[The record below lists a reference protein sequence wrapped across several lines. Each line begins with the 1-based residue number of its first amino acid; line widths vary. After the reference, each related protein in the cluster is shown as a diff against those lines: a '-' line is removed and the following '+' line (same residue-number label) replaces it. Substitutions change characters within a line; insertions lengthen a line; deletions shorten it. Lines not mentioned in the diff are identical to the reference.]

1 MHRSYVVGMRNGSAL
16 ALLLGAALLIGSE
29 VRADE
34 PAAVVGK
41 NSKVE
46 LSGVGW
52 AVYRYR
58 LEDADTTNV
67 ARDYNSFD
75 LDRVYFSAAYAVDER
90 MKWVT
95 TLEANNKAGVLD
107 LFLKKAYLQV
117 KDPFHWAGSTLWLGQ
132 FDHQF
137 VVPQE
142 KIWGLR
148 SVSKVGLDDYF
159 GVASTHVGAGVGSTV
174 ANGQLDWALTIGNER
189 PYNKESTHKYK
200 TGLARV
206 TVTPAAAGAAQ
217 HFHLLA
223 GLQVNADKPKASD
236 NQNTL
241 IMLFPHWQSDD
252 LMIGLEFD
260 RMQDKHVVG
269 GTGGTPIK
277 KLTTDSQLLGVMAS
291 ARVTERL
298 RLFGRV
304 ESYDPNTDG
313 KKDALTRAIAGVA
326 RSYGKNVRGIVDLDL
341 RSTERSGDDSDMTLS
356 ARAEVTL

>member
-1 MHRSYVVGMRNGSAL
+1 MHRSKITITKAICLG
-16 ALLLGAALLIGSE
+16 LLLGAAIQTTA
-29 VRADE
+29 RADE
-34 PAAVVGK
+34 PSSVVGK
-41 NSKVE
+41 NSKIE
-46 LSGVGW
+46 LSGAGW

-58 LEDADTTNV
+58 LEDADTTNA

-75 LDRVYFSAAYAVDER
+75 IDRVYVSGAYAVDDR

-95 TLEANNKAGVLD
+95 TLEAANKAGVLS

-117 KDPFHWAGSTLWLGQ
+117 KDPFHWAGSTLWFGQ

-142 KIWGLR
+142 KVWGLR
-148 SVSKVGLDDYF
+148 SVAKVGLDEYL
-159 GVASTHVGAGVGSTV
+159 GVASSLVGAGVGSTL
-174 ANGQLDWALTIGNER
+174 ANGQLDWAVTIGNER
-189 PYNKESTHKYK
+189 PYNKESTDKYK

-206 TVTPAAAGAAQ
+206 TVKPVASGAAKN
-217 HFHLLA
+217 FRLMA
-223 GLQVNADKPKASD
+223 GVQVNADKPKASD

-241 IMLFPHWQSDD
+241 FMLFPHWQTDA
-252 LMIGLEFD
+252 LTLGLEYD
-260 RMQDKHVVG
+260 LLKDKHVVA
-269 GTGGTPIK
+269 GTGGASK
-277 KLTTDSQLLGVMAS
+277 KVTTDSQLLGVMAS

-313 KKDALTRAIAGVA
+313 KKDALTRVLAGVA

-341 RSTERSGDDSDMTLS
+341 RSTERSGDDSDMTVS